1 MFKVGRR
8 GAKGFTLIE
17 LLVVIAIIGI
27 LAAIL
32 LPALSRARESARR
45 AACLNN
51 LKQVGFALKM
61 FSGDHRDVF
70 PLYNGAN
77 GGNIQEVS
85 NFNQATAVGCYGS
98 LVLNQYLGNFE
109 TLVCPSTGI
118 TPANDPLREPHG
130 TDFTEN
136 TLDYVYVAGLTE
148 AADSDS
154 PIGLDDNSGGSPQ
167 AQLIFEPVFRCMN
180 TSNHSSDGVNVLYVG
195 GHVLFESATKTKADD
210 LFGLMNALGKKL
222 NAKNRWKVLYK

>member
-8 GAKGFTLIE
+8 GARGFTLIE

-61 FSGDHRDVF
+61 FSSDHRDVF
-70 PLYNGAN
+70 PMFKGTD
-77 GGNIQEVS
+77 GSDVEEVT
-85 NFNQATAVGCYGS
+85 NFNQATGVASYAA

-118 TPANDPLREPHG
+118 TPANDPLRDTHG
-130 TDFTEN
+130 TDFTDA
-136 TLDYVYVAGLTE
+136 TLDYVYVAGLSE

-154 PIGLDDNSGGSPQ
+154 PIGLDDNSGGNMM
-167 AQLIFEPVFRCMN
+167 AQVNFTQFMCMN

-195 GHVLFESATKTKADD
+195 GHVLFESATKQQANQV
-210 LFGLMNALGKKL
+210 FGRMLALGKKL
-222 NAKNRWKVLYK
+222 DPKNRWKVLYK